1 MFSTGATQ
9 LCLVNND
16 PVSTVLVTADGIPL
30 YSIKTPNLPSAS
42 DDSSVQLPNAPDSQI
57 LSHRY
62 TQRSPIT
69 TITRLNIHYQ
79 CTGNVE
85 TVIGVVEYHGSARGT
100 NVKLCIDDL
109 DVHIAPHQ
117 TARTIVDSG
126 EGQEN
131 SLGKK
136 YVARQLEC

>member
-1 MFSTGATQ
+1 MLSADATQ

-16 PVSTVLVTADGIPL
+16 PVSTFLVTADGIPL
-30 YSIKTPNLPSAS
+30 YSIQTPNLPSAS
-42 DDSSVQLPNAPDSQI
+42 DDSAVPLPNAPDSQI

-69 TITRLNIHYQ
+69 TITRLNKHYQ

-100 NVKLCIDDL
+100 NVKMCNDDL
-109 DVHIAPHQ
+109 DVHIAPDQ
-117 TARTIVDSG
+117 TARTIDSG
-126 EGQEN
+126 EGQEL
-131 SLGKK
+131 SPGSR
-136 YVARQLEC
+136 YVTRQLGC

>member
-1 MFSTGATQ
+1 MLSADATQ

-16 PVSTVLVTADGIPL
+16 PVSTFLVTADGIPL
-30 YSIKTPNLPSAS
+30 YSIQTPNLPSAS
-42 DDSSVQLPNAPDSQI
+42 DDSAAPDSQI

-69 TITRLNIHYQ
+69 TVTRLNKHYQ

-100 NVKLCIDDL
+100 NVKMCNDDL
-109 DVHIAPHQ
+109 DVHIAPDQ
-117 TARTIVDSG
+117 TARTIDSG
-126 EGQEN
+126 EGQEV
-131 SLGKK
+131 SPGSR
-136 YVARQLEC
+136 YVTRQLEC